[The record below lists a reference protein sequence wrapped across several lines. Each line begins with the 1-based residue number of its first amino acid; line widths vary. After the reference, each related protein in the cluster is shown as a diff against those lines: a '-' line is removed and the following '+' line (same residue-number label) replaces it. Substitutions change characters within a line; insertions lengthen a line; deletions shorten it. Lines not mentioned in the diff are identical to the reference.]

1 MRKRLS
7 LLLLCAL
14 FACYLPAGAQAS
26 TLRVAGI
33 TSSSK
38 AYGAFVSAHSGV
50 EVQATLNPFV
60 RTNELLNALI
70 SGGFAYDVF
79 TVSSASFDVGL
90 LMDKGYCAD
99 LSAFPGVRE
108 AVGRHVSGL
117 CGPGVPG
124 RGHLWHPVRVQPLL
138 PELLPGCLGGA
149 GLERGGCAGQLPGIS
164 FPAGAVDWSG
174 AGRGYASG
182 SGV

>member
-1 MRKRLS
+1 M
-7 LLLLCAL
+7 
-14 FACYLPAGAQAS
+14 
-26 TLRVAGI
+26 
-33 TSSSK
+33 
-38 AYGAFVSAHSGV
+38 

-108 AVGRHVSGL
+108 AVEGMY
-117 CGPGVPG
+117 PAF
-124 RGHLWHPVRVQPLL
+124 
-138 PELLPGCLGGA
+138 A
-149 GLERGGCAGQLPGIS
+149 GLVCRDGGIYGIPYGCSLSYLSYCPDAWAELGWSAEDVPDS
-164 FPAGAVDWSG
+164 FPEFLSLLERWLDQMAAMLEMENQ
-174 AGRGYASG
+174 
-182 SGV
+182 